1 MKRILNKLFS
11 KLVLGGLIIILQF
24 SWFVYLLYSATVYS
38 SMVDALFKIASI
50 VLALFVSSRDMR
62 STYKTSWIFLILA
75 LPLFGIPAYYLFG
88 RPGLTK
94 RTRMKMDVVS
104 SRIRAYSSPSDDVM
118 SALRAEDDSVG
129 QQAQY
134 LTRYAGYP
142 VYREADTQYYCCG
155 EEMYPQFLEDLKTAK
170 SYIFLEYF
178 IAEPGKMLDAI
189 VEILA
194 QKAKEGVDV
203 RFMYDGIGCIQTL
216 PNKYY
221 RYLQEKG
228 IKCACFQPF
237 RPLMSIIQNNRDHR
251 KITVID
257 GVTGYVS
264 GLNLADEYV
273 DRKERFGYWKDN
285 ALRLR
290 GEATWSLTV
299 FFLTM
304 WDHQNPHSDFRLF
317 RPRQLPPLET
327 TGGIVIPYADTPNA
341 DDTIGAD
348 LYLQMISK
356 AKRYLYITTP
366 YLAIDET
373 ITSALCIAA
382 RTGVDVRIMTPHIP
396 DKKGVFAVTQSN
408 YPVLLEA
415 GARIFE
421 FTPGF
426 VHTKTM
432 VADDLYASVGS
443 CNLDY
448 RSFYLQ
454 FENGVWLCGDPA
466 VLSVRDDFLQTMEVC
481 QEITLDDC
489 RTLSFPRRI
498 VQTVYRLFAPLF

>member
-203 RFMYDGIGCIQTL
+203 RFTHFIQLSKMYCSPTL
-216 PNKYY
+216 PAGPPFISRLTTY
-221 RYLQEKG
+221 RCNAKCNMCNIWQHQTKAEDEIDPSFYEKLPAG
-228 IKCACFQPF
+228 LRI
-237 RPLMSIIQNNRDHR
+237 N
-251 KITVID
+251 IT
-257 GVTGYVS
+257 GEFCMRGRS
-264 GLNLADEYV
+264 GL
-273 DRKERFGYWKDN
+273 K
-285 ALRLR
+285 
-290 GEATWSLTV
+290 
-299 FFLTM
+299 
-304 WDHQNPHSDFRLF
+304 
-317 RPRQLPPLET
+317 
-327 TGGIVIPYADTPNA
+327 
-341 DDTIGAD
+341 
-348 LYLQMISK
+348 
-356 AKRYLYITTP
+356 
-366 YLAIDET
+366 
-373 ITSALCIAA
+373 
-382 RTGVDVRIMTPHIP
+382 
-396 DKKGVFAVTQSN
+396 
-408 YPVLLEA
+408 VL
-415 GARIFE
+415 
-421 FTPGF
+421 
-426 VHTKTM
+426 
-432 VADDLYASVGS
+432 
-443 CNLDY
+443 
-448 RSFYLQ
+448 
-454 FENGVWLCGDPA
+454 
-466 VLSVRDDFLQTMEVC
+466 
-481 QEITLDDC
+481 
-489 RTLSFPRRI
+489 
-498 VQTVYRLFAPLF
+498 

>member
-1 MKRILNKLFS
+1 MFSRLFLFGLA
-11 KLVLGGLIIILQF
+11 LVLQV
-24 SWFVYLLYSATVYS
+24 SWLLYTAYSLSNYYKVINVLLTV
-38 SMVDALFKIASI
+38 LSI
-50 VLALFVSSRDMR
+50 LAVIYIINSRYNPAMKLAWIVPILIFPLLGGVL
-62 STYKTSWIFLILA
+62 FLISGGKAPKRKLA
-75 LPLFGIPAYYLFG
+75 RAMANEHQRLRPTLPDCRDTIQAIGDANLEGQCRYLARQDF
-88 RPGLTK
+88 
-94 RTRMKMDVVS
+94 
-104 SRIRAYSSPSDDVM
+104 
-118 SALRAEDDSVG
+118 
-129 QQAQY
+129 
-134 LTRYAGYP
+134 P
-142 VYREADTQYYCCG
+142 VYTGTRSEYFPLG
-155 EEMYPQFLEDLKTAK
+155 EDGFQALVQDLEQAEHF
-170 SYIFLEYF
+170 IFLEYF
-178 IAEPGKMLDAI
+178 IIHPGIMWDTILD
-189 VEILA
+189 ILLRKAA
-194 QKAKEGVDV
+194 QGVDV
-203 RFMYDGIGCIQTL
+203 RLIYDDVGSVSTL
-216 PNKYY
+216 PLGYAKK
-221 RYLQEKG
+221 LEAQG
-228 IKCACFQPF
+228 IQAIAFNPF
-237 RPLMSIIQNNRDHR
+237 IPVYSTVMNNRDHR